1 MFATDGRHRPTGV
14 TARSLA
20 VLCLALSLGAT
31 AQQPSRE
38 QEQIRRLRQQLQ
50 QLQQELSTAQQA
62 AQSAKADAD
71 QRANAAKSE
80 ATRAKRSVSSSAA
93 RIQELETELQQ
104 LRTEQSALQSRQ
116 TLLTAEL
123 ERDRSALAQVR
134 AELGGGSMRL
144 ARREGELE
152 ALQARFRSQNAA
164 LDLCSRNNQALRA
177 SSLELLQRWQR
188 MDWRDAIA
196 AKEPFVQTE
205 RVRVENLVQ
214 GYEEQIDRAS
224 LVVPPAAPVSTTP
237 PAAGPR
243 P

>member
-1 MFATDGRHRPTGV
+1 MFATDGRHRPKSV
-14 TARSLA
+14 TARLLA
-20 VLCLALSLGAT
+20 VLGLAVTLGAT

-71 QRANAAKSE
+71 QRAGVAKAE
-80 ATRAKRSVSSSAA
+80 ATRAKRSASSSVA
-93 RIQELETELQQ
+93 RVQELEAELKS
-104 LRTEQSALQSRQ
+104 LRTEQAALQSREAE
-116 TLLTAEL
+116 LRSEL
-123 ERDRSALAQVR
+123 ERDRTALAQVR
-134 AELGGGSMRL
+134 AEFSSGGMRL

-164 LDLCSRNNQALRA
+164 LDLCARNNQTLRA

-188 MDWRDAIA
+188 MDWRDALA
-196 AKEPFVQTE
+196 AKEAFAQTE

-224 LVVPPAAPVSTTP
+224 LVVPPAAAAPATL

>member
-20 VLCLALSLGAT
+20 VLCLAVSLGAT

-62 AQSAKADAD
+62 AQSGKADAD
-71 QRANAAKSE
+71 RRASAAQSE
-80 ATRAKRSVSSSAA
+80 ATRAKRSASSSVA
-93 RIQELETELQQ
+93 RIQELEAELKS
-104 LRTEQSALQSRQ
+104 LRTEQAALQSRQ
-116 TLLTAEL
+116 AALTSEL
-123 ERDRSALAQVR
+123 ERGRTALAQVR
-134 AELGGGSMRL
+134 AEFGSGSMRL

-152 ALQARFRSQNAA
+152 ALQARFGLQNAA
-164 LDLCSRNNQALRA
+164 LALCSRNNQALRA

-188 MDWRDAIA
+188 MDWRDALA

-224 LVVPPAAPVSTTP
+224 LVVPPAAPAP
-237 PAAGPR
+237 ANLPAAGPR